1 MSYSLEDLS
10 NIVCQ
15 YTAEFVGKDEVLPA
29 EKLSELGLVGDR
41 LVGLFEYFSKK
52 YRRPYIAAEAD
63 PRLSKF
69 FKANPLTVADII
81 KYTSCIIEANC
92 ANENVIKPVI

>member
-29 EKLSELGLVGDR
+29 EKLSELGIVGDK
-41 LVGLFEYFSKK
+41 LIGLFKYFGQK

-69 FKANPLTVADII
+69 FKAKPLTVADII
-81 KYTSCIIEANC
+81 KYASCIIEGNC
-92 ANENVIKPVI
+92 ASEDVIQPFI